1 MDISKEEFGDGRLSR
16 GVEMSF
22 SVVDKVGFDGSGEK
36 DEDIIGGMEDVC
48 CMDGAFDKLYYWY
61 GGTNE
66 FSVRESKVLRN
77 RKGEKMSQTFLC
89 FRGGVRDYR
98 GLTIENRKWEQKNET
113 RCECK
118 AKFRVHIDYF
128 VRRWYVSKWTDD
140 HSRELLDES

>member
-1 MDISKEEFGDGRLSR
+1 MYDFVDLSI
-16 GVEMSF
+16 VSQ
-22 SVVDKVGFDGSGEK
+22 
-36 DEDIIGGMEDVC
+36 
-48 CMDGAFDKLYYWY
+48 LYYWY

-66 FSVRESKVLRN
+66 FFVRESKVLRN

-140 HSRELLDES
+140 HSCELLDES